1 MRRIFSTIIL
11 VMLASLVMAQAPVIS
26 RKKSQDQPT
35 TTSNKPS
42 QKKPATQPTTPRR
55 PTTGVLTITST
66 PSDASVK
73 LDNDYLGTT
82 PITIRQQR
90 AGSYTITFSAE
101 GYETRTKN
109 VTVTA
114 GETTTCSATLVKKG
128 QTAPTIPTTPTA
140 TTSMRSNGREQTFTI
155 KGVSFKMIL
164 VDGGTLSPYYIG
176 ETEVTQALWNTLM
189 SDNPSTH
196 KGDQLPVA
204 DVSWNTCQEFIRK
217 LSSTLNAQFR
227 LPSDAEW
234 EYAAK
239 GGSKGHG
246 YTYPGSNNLDE
257 VAWYYYNSGDKRIS
271 GEWDYSLATDN
282 HNKPHAVKTKKPN
295 ELGLYDMAGNVH
307 EWCHNAGDTSGGS
320 HSMRGGGWSNDPS
333 ECAIRA
339 REVKESSHT
348 GWNTGLRLAMTAGAT
363 STATTPTSQ
372 PSFAGMTS
380 EEIGK
385 KGRELYNEDKF
396 SEALPYVYEAALQGY
411 LDAEYLMGLMSYY
424 GEGVVTDY
432 DQAVYWFRKAAD
444 NGGINSSYYL
454 GLCYELGRGV
464 GQSWTDAVY
473 WYRKAADD
481 DCGNAQVNLGLCYEN
496 GTGVSQDWTE
506 AVKWYRKAADN
517 DVSSGQ
523 MHLGYCYYNGNGIAQ
538 DYDQA
543 VYWYRKAA
551 DKGNSAAMNNLGVC
565 YARGNGVTQDYVE
578 SAAWYR
584 KAADSGNATAQN
596 NLGDCYYDGKGVTK
610 DYEQAVY
617 WYRKAVAN
625 GNRSAHY
632 NLGWCYY
639 FGQGVTEDKQEA
651 YRLMKLASDQGHENA
666 KKFIDEHSFTASA
679 SGQQPVQQSSVSS
692 GLPATITV
700 EYLINHPLCYF
711 NSWNIDITFQQA
723 YSQISREHPEW
734 VLDNYKQKNEHLW
747 IDGGLNVYYL
757 GVKIK
762 RYTAYWSGTKKLVSH
777 AFYLQDMTA
786 SKSDDVLAVI
796 LKELS
801 KLGYS
806 MSRSRGTYT
815 TDYVGTVGGIEVKVE
830 QWNEHGKD
838 IEISVN
844 YRSLK
849 R

>member
-1 MRRIFSTIIL
+1 MKRLFSTITFIL
-11 VMLASLVMAQAPVIS
+11 FASLAMAQAPIVN

-35 TTSNKPS
+35 SIPNKPVQ
-42 QKKPATQPTTPRR
+42 QKLATPPSTPKR
-55 PTTGVLTITST
+55 PTTGVLNITST

-90 AGSYTITFSAE
+90 PGTYTITFSAE
-101 GYETRTKN
+101 GYETRSKT
-109 VTVTA
+109 VVVTA

-128 QTAPTIPTTPTA
+128 QAAPTTPTTPTT
-140 TTSMRSNGREQTFTI
+140 TTS
-155 KGVSFKMIL
+155 
-164 VDGGTLSPYYIG
+164 
-176 ETEVTQALWNTLM
+176 
-189 SDNPSTH
+189 
-196 KGDQLPVA
+196 
-204 DVSWNTCQEFIRK
+204 
-217 LSSTLNAQFR
+217 
-227 LPSDAEW
+227 
-234 EYAAK
+234 
-239 GGSKGHG
+239 
-246 YTYPGSNNLDE
+246 
-257 VAWYYYNSGDKRIS
+257 
-271 GEWDYSLATDN
+271 
-282 HNKPHAVKTKKPN
+282 
-295 ELGLYDMAGNVH
+295 
-307 EWCHNAGDTSGGS
+307 
-320 HSMRGGGWSNDPS
+320 
-333 ECAIRA
+333 
-339 REVKESSHT
+339 
-348 GWNTGLRLAMTAGAT
+348 
-363 STATTPTSQ
+363 TTP
-372 PSFAGMTS
+372 SFEGMTPS
-380 EEIGK
+380 EIGK
-385 KGRELYNEDKF
+385 KGRELYDNDDF
-396 SEALPYVYEAALQGY
+396 SGALPYVYEAAKQGY
-411 LDAEYLMGLMSYY
+411 LDSEYIMGLMSYY
-424 GEGVVTDY
+424 GDGVVKDY
-432 DQAVYWFRKAAD
+432 EQAAYWFRKAAD
-444 NGGINSSYYL
+444 SGGIYSMNML
-454 GLCYELGRGV
+454 GTCYEYGRGV
-464 GQSWTDAVY
+464 KQSWTDAVY
-473 WYRKAADD
+473 WYRKSAED
-481 DCGNAQVNLGLCYEN
+481 DCGRAQDNLGLCYEN

-523 MHLGYCYYNGNGIAQ
+523 MHLGYCYYNGYGIAQ
-538 DYDQA
+538 DYDKA

-617 WYRKAVAN
+617 WYRKAFAN
-625 GNRSAHY
+625 GNRNAHY

-651 YRLMKLASDQGHENA
+651 YRLMKLASDQGHESA

-679 SGQQPVQQSSVSS
+679 SGQQPVRQSSVSS

-711 NSWNIDITFQQA
+711 NSWDIDITFQQA

-734 VLDNYKQKNEHLW
+734 VLDNYQQKDEHLW
-747 IDGGLNVYYL
+747 IDGGLNIYYL

-762 RYTAYWSGTKKLVSH
+762 RYVAYWYGTKKLVSH
-777 AFYLQDMTA
+777 AFYLKDMTA
-786 SKSDDVLAVI
+786 SKSDEVLAVI

-806 MSRSRGTYT
+806 MSRSKGTYT
-815 TDYVGTVGGIEVKVE
+815 TDYVGTVGGMEVKVE

-849 R
+849 KQEITISFKKNPALTIKAGAGLLYWASSTMNISAIPLGTHRAGSP